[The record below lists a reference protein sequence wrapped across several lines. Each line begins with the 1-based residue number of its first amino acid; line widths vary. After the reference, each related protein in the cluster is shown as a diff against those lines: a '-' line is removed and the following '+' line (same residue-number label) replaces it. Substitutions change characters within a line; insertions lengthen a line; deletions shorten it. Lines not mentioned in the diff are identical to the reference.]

1 MSCRPAIMPPTKTYQ
16 VRRLDSTEQDV
27 TLLKKA
33 TGGESLD
40 KVGNSRVS
48 FFASG
53 LGWSPRSL
61 SFGRASADY
70 LRRMQPRHCAI

>member
-33 TGGESLD
+33 TGGECLD
-40 KVGNSRVS
+40 KVGEKL
-48 FFASG
+48 G
-53 LGWSPRSL
+53 LGWTMVAVCCL
-61 SFGRASADY
+61 
-70 LRRMQPRHCAI
+70 LVLL